1 MNYSKMKVA
10 ELRGMA
16 ESRGLRGLEGVKK
29 AELVELLENIDKMQA
44 QKEAAAKQ
52 AEDNTSSDSEGEK
65 KKPVKKKSS
74 GKKPTEKKSGDKKP
88 AGKKKTDSDEN
99 NDEAAVKAEPEKNE
113 EEYTDGEASQP
124 ESTQPEGVQQENP
137 QPDNE
142 VAEGILEVLSD
153 GYGFIRSDNYMPGDR
168 DIYVSPS
175 QIRKF
180 RLRTG
185 DIVRG
190 PINNATNMIYCSLP
204 KEYDGNFS
212 KIASNVKGI
221 ESGSFDNGY
230 ITNDNE
236 LYVTLLKSPG
246 YQKILSNVDKTV
258 GKVILTED
266 DKIYIIDEYSL
277 EIAKKL
283 DDNVSEVYNSGGYYY
298 LYKKNDNKYYSI
310 STSYVDSI
318 KELAFPNIKTPYFY
332 DGKRFVYLNTNNK
345 LVLAKENDNTELDL
359 SSNSIKKIYDFLK

>member
-1 MNYSKMKVA
+1 MKKIIYLLITFVVICGLCCGCGSKNNSGQTNTENVKGSNIVQVGVASNYILMLDNKGNLYFYGKYPNGISNTEEPKVVA
-10 ELRGMA
+10 TD
-16 ESRGLRGLEGVKK
+16 VKYFV
-29 AELVELLENIDKMQA
+29 LDGRLLIVKN
-44 QKEAAAKQ
+44 
-52 AEDNTSSDSEGEK
+52 DNTAYYSGTKIDGWGVVTDFEK
-65 KKPVKKKSS
+65 VTDNVKYIASNS
-74 GKKPTEKKSGDKKP
+74 FCFFIVDN
-88 AGKKKTDSDEN
+88 DN
-99 NDEAAVKAEPEKNE
+99 N
-113 EEYTDGEASQP
+113 Y
-124 ESTQPEGVQQENP
+124 
-137 QPDNE
+137 
-142 VAEGILEVLSD
+142 
-153 GYGFIRSDNYMPGDR
+153 
-168 DIYVSPS
+168 
-175 QIRKF
+175 
-180 RLRTG
+180 
-185 DIVRG
+185 IVRG

-359 SSNSIKKIYDFLK
+359 SSNSIKKIYDFLQ